1 MSDFDVNLYND
12 FVTNYT
18 IVPVSDIYNYRT
30 RIRLENNLLVLDV
43 KYNLRNKKR
52 SLSISS
58 VDGDV
63 LLPYTFLD
71 YGRRCELNFN
81 ATQIDLNYYVTLLPK
96 SKSFVYDKSYNFSN
110 WSGDFDM
117 CFVGNSFDLKER
129 LDRNIRIKLVGN

>member
-1 MSDFDVNLYND
+1 MSDFDDNLFDD
-12 FVTNYT
+12 FVTNYV
-18 IVPVSDIYNYRT
+18 IVPVSDNYNYKT
-30 RIRLENNLLVLDV
+30 RVRLENNLLVLDV
-43 KYNLRNKKR
+43 KYNLRNKRR

-71 YGRRCELNFN
+71 YRRRCELNFN

-96 SKSFVYDKSYNFSN
+96 SKSFVYDKSYDFLN
-110 WSGDFDM
+110 WSDNFDL

-129 LDRNIRIKLVGN
+129 LDKNIRIRLVGN

>member
-1 MSDFDVNLYND
+1 MFDNNLIDDY
-12 FVTNYT
+12 VTNY
-18 IVPVSDIYNYRT
+18 VRVAVSDIYNYRT
-30 RIRLENNLLVLDV
+30 RIRLENNILVLNV

-81 ATQIDLNYYVTLLPK
+81 ATQIDLDYYITLSPK
-96 SKSFVYDKSYNFSN
+96 SESFIYNENYDFSK
-110 WSGDFDM
+110 WSSDFDI
-117 CFVGNSFDLKER
+117 CFVGSSYNLKER
-129 LDRNIRIKLVGN
+129 LEKNIRIKLVGN